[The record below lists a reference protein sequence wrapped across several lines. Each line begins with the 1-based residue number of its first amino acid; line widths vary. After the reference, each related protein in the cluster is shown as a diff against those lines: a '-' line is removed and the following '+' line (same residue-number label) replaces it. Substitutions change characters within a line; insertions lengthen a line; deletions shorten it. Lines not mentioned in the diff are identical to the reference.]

1 MVGLAGLRYEDNAEG
16 GAAHTE
22 LAEEARARVRVR
34 VRVRV
39 RARIRGSPNPI
50 NPDPHQVRVRGE
62 VDRVYL
68 DAPDLLQLRRDVGE
82 I

>member
-1 MVGLAGLRYEDNAEG
+1 VGTAAVVGLAGLRYEDNAEG

-34 VRVRV
+34 VRVR
-39 RARIRGSPNPI
+39 GSPHPI

-68 DAPDLLQLRRDVGE
+68 DAPDLLQLRRDIGE